1 MARLHH
7 KSVAVIGASRGVGRQ
22 IALACAQEGAAVLA
36 VARGHADLDAL
47 ARQNPAIA
55 TLALDAAVEEASAA
69 VLAKMQPDVLVLSL
83 GAIPPTAPL
92 PQLSWTQF
100 SVNWEADVRASFE
113 FCKRALSQPL
123 SPGALVI
130 LVSSGAAIGGSPISG
145 GYAGS
150 KRTQMFIAQYAQRE
164 SDRLGLGLRFV
175 ALAPMGIM
183 PETDLGRHAVSGY
196 SAYLGISAA
205 DFVASLS
212 GRPSVV
218 DVVQAVLAVAESP
231 RQASDTTL
239 MVSAAGVSA
248 MGKLSA

>member
-22 IALACAQEGAAVLA
+22 IALACAEEGAAVLA
-36 VARGHADLDAL
+36 VARGPTELDSL

-55 TLALDAAVEEASAA
+55 TLALDAAAEEAPAA
-69 VLAKMQPDVLVLSL
+69 VLAKMRPDVLVLSL
-83 GAIPPTAPL
+83 GALPPTAPVQ
-92 PQLSWTQF
+92 QLSWRQF
-100 SVNWEADVRASFE
+100 SVNWEADVRAAFE
-113 FCKRALSQPL
+113 FCKHALSQPL

-145 GYAGS
+145 GYAGA

-196 SAYLGISAA
+196 AAYLGVSAA

-212 GRPSVV
+212 GRPSVG
-218 DVVQAVLAVAESP
+218 DIVQAVLALAESP
-231 RQASDTTL
+231 RPPADTAL
-239 MVSAAGVSA
+239 LVSAAGVSA
-248 MGKLSA
+248 MGKSSA